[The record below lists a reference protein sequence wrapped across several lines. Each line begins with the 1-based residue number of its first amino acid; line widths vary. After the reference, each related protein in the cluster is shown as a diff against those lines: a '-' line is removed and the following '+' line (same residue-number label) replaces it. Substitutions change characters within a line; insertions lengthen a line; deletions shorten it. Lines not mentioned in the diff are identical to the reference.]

1 MGKIQFL
8 SVYFSERGLMEKK
21 SYLSKSMWLGLLIAV
36 SGLLSSVIP
45 SFHEWVISNNEF
57 LLMAIG
63 VVSMGLRAVTK
74 DKIVLW

>member
-1 MGKIQFL
+1 
-8 SVYFSERGLMEKK
+8 
-21 SYLSKSMWLGLLIAV
+21 MWLGLLVAV

-45 SFHEWVISNNEF
+45 SFHEWVIANNEF